1 MVFTQDIYNEEKL
14 VGCLIFSLN
23 YVQSLYYVQSLSNI
37 IKFKDQ
43 NAATPTPSILAE
55 LHVLVLPK
63 KLHYRDNLTL
73 IRQLPLL

>member
-23 YVQSLYYVQSLSNI
+23 YVQSLLNI

-55 LHVLVLPK
+55 LLVLPK
-63 KLHYRDNLTL
+63 KLYYRDNLTL